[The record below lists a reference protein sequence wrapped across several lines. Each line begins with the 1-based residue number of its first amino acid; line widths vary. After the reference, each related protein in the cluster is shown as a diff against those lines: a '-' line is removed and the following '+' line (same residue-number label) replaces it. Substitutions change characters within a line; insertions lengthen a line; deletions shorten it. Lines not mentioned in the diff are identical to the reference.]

1 MPKSTGEAE
10 KYQAEKSPKKSGW
23 QVPKSTREAEKYQV
37 EKSSKNSGWQVPK
50 LKGRPRS
57 TGPRSPKPTPTNQC
71 LLCIGNRHLTSDKGA
86 NPNKRR
92 LRYLT
97 KERSHAFSISETAV
111 FPLTLCRIA
120 APRKEDYTS
129 PPDTA
134 QRNYRIPE
142 SQEVVRLPDGL
153 GITV

>member
-1 MPKSTGEAE
+1 MSKPTGEAE
-10 KYQAEKSPKKSGW
+10 KY
-23 QVPKSTREAEKYQV
+23 RAEKYRA
-37 EKSSKNSGWQVPK
+37 EKYRAFFVWETDT
-50 LKGRPRS
+50 L
-57 TGPRSPKPTPTNQC
+57 
-71 LLCIGNRHLTSDKGA
+71 HSDKGA

-97 KERSHAFSISETAV
+97 KKRSHAFSMSETAV

-120 APRKEDYTS
+120 APGKEDYTS

-142 SQEVVRLPDGL
+142 SQEAIRLPDRL